1 MSKTVSQVKEWFT
14 TLEITAE
21 IKFNGKTL
29 SINGTNFRIPRTD
42 NFDTRMN
49 FDQKVDSYVRSIF
62 PENME
67 IELTDKYTQLSNELK
82 LQDIHIDFSRINY
95 SYSSSRE
102 IKRGIEDAKKLLEFV
117 STYPDFYSIV
127 EKYSAYRNLVDRG
140 WEYITEWS

>member
-1 MSKTVSQVKEWFT
+1 MSKTANQVKEWFA

-49 FDQKVDSYVRSIF
+49 FDHKVVSYVRNLF
-62 PENME
+62 PKNME
-67 IELTDKYTQLSNELK
+67 NELTEKYTQLSNELK
-82 LQDIHIDFSRINY
+82 LQDIHINFSRINY
-95 SYSSSRE
+95 SCSSSRE

-127 EKYSAYRNLVDRG
+127 EKYSAYRNLVDMG
-140 WEYITEWS
+140 WDNIIE